1 MNTEIRSATA
11 PSGARPT
18 GRPRLHWIDTVRI
31 ALTVLVLAHHCAV
44 TYGNI
49 PVWFYNEP
57 PHDPSGSALDIL
69 VVINQSYFMG
79 LFFLISGYFVP
90 GSIDRK
96 GAGAFA
102 KDRLIR
108 LGLPLLAFV
117 ILLRPLAS
125 FWSWLTGFSATPYP
139 LFYLGSIDPGPAW
152 FLEVLL
158 VFSLIYAGYR
168 ALRSRAAQNA
178 PQDPAPEGRLRWIVA
193 AGTIVGLIVIM
204 GVLMAAWRQ
213 LVPDGTYW
221 PIVGLPTPSFLP
233 QYALMFAAGV
243 LAARRRWLERMPG
256 SLAFLAAGLALL
268 STLVL
273 GPSMLSADPRTASI
287 ASGVAM
293 AFAGV
298 CLSTVVLVIFR
309 RFAPGTG
316 PIRRFLSAN
325 AFTVYVIHPV
335 VLVGIALLLQGL
347 VAPAVIKFAVL
358 LILSIAACWLFAA
371 MLRRIP
377 AVRKIM

>member
-1 MNTEIRSATA
+1 MNLDTRAA
-11 PSGARPT
+11 PAPDAARPS
-18 GRPRLHWIDTVRI
+18 GRPRLYWIDTVRI

-57 PHDPSGSALDIL
+57 PHDPSASVLDIL

-96 GAGAFA
+96 GPGAFA
-102 KDRLIR
+102 RDRLVR

-117 ILLRPLAS
+117 ILIRPLAS
-125 FWSWLTGFSATPYP
+125 FWSWRTNHADVPYP
-139 LFYLGSIDPGPAW
+139 LYYLVSFDPGPTW

-168 ALRSRAAQNA
+168 ALRSRAV
-178 PQDPAPEGRLRWIVA
+178 PKPTDDGKLRWIVA
-193 AGTIVGLIVIM
+193 AGTVVGLIVIM
-204 GVLMAAWRQ
+204 GILMAAWRQ

-256 SLAFLAAGLALL
+256 SLAFLGGGLALL
-268 STLVL
+268 AAVLL
-273 GPSMLSADPRTASI
+273 GPSVMATDPLTAGI
-287 ASGVAM
+287 AGGFAM
-293 AFAGV
+293 AVLGV
-298 CLSTVVLVIFR
+298 GLSLVVLVIFR

-316 PIRRFLSAN
+316 PIRQFLSAN
-325 AFTVYVIHPV
+325 AFAVYVIHPA
-335 VLVGIALLLQGL
+335 VLVAIALLLQGL
-347 VAPAVIKFAVL
+347 VAPAIVKFAVL
-358 LILSIAACWLFAA
+358 LILSIPACWLLAA
-371 MLRRIP
+371 LLRRIP
-377 AVRKIM
+377 AVGRII

>member
-1 MNTEIRSATA
+1 MNTDTRAAAA
-11 PSGARPT
+11 PDAARPSS
-18 GRPRLHWIDTVRI
+18 RPRLHWIDTVRI

-57 PHDPSGSALDIL
+57 PHDPSASALDIL

-96 GAGAFA
+96 GPGAFA
-102 KDRLIR
+102 RDRLIR

-117 ILLRPLAS
+117 ILIRPLATL
-125 FWSWLTGFSATPYP
+125 WSWRTQHADVSYP
-139 LFYLGSIDPGPAW
+139 LYYLVSIDPGPTW

-168 ALRSRAAQNA
+168 ALRSRSVRK
-178 PQDPAPEGRLRWIVA
+178 PADDGKLRWIVA
-193 AGTIVGLIVIM
+193 AGTVVGLIVIM
-204 GVLMAAWRQ
+204 GVLMAVWRQ
-213 LVPDGTYW
+213 FVPDGTYW
-221 PIVGLPTPSFLP
+221 PIVGLPSPAFLP

-243 LAARRRWLERMPG
+243 LAAQRRWLERMPG
-256 SLAFLAAGLALL
+256 SLAFLGGGLSLL
-268 STLVL
+268 AVILL
-273 GPSMLSADPRTASI
+273 GPLVMSPDPVLAGV
-287 ASGVAM
+287 AGGVAM
-293 AFAGV
+293 AVLGV
-298 CLSTVVLVIFR
+298 GLSLVVLVIFR

-316 PIRRFLSAN
+316 PIRQFLSAN

-335 VLVGIALLLQGL
+335 VLVAIALLLQGL
-347 VAPAVIKFAVL
+347 VAPAIVKFAVL
-358 LILSIAACWLFAA
+358 LILSIPACWLLAA
-371 MLRRIP
+371 LLRRIP
-377 AVRKIM
+377 AVAKIM